1 MMITLKDI
9 AAKTGINK
17 GSISCVLNNHPK
29 AMELKAETRERIRL
43 CAREMGYFRN
53 EMAHSIATSRGKG
66 IAFIAADMGQA
77 AYTGKIQEGVFEEAS
92 ERGYAVYF
100 YHLTAGN
107 EQEIIRKIREWRI
120 SGAVFHVADLSLTT
134 VISHELNRHSIP
146 FGTVNLGN
154 DCQAGIGVTTDD
166 FQGAVDVVEHL
177 AGLGHRR
184 IAHLTMTGNIGFAV
198 NRRNGYLEGMKQFA
212 AGARPRIIETDDC
225 KDTCRKLLAEP
236 ESQRPTA
243 VFCVM
248 DTLAMELMKEAIHFN
263 VKIPE
268 DLSIVGFGNLDM
280 AEYAAVPLTT
290 VAQPFKKMGQL
301 TVAKII
307 DTIENPDFTKK
318 SITMKLKTKIIVR
331 ESTTKRSNCMTKDT
345 VRKH

>member
-1 MMITLKDI
+1 MITLKDI
-9 AAKTGINK
+9 AAKTGINT

-29 AMELKAETRERIRL
+29 AMELKAETREKIHK

-53 EMAHSIATSRGKG
+53 EMAHSIATGRAKG
-66 IAFIAADMGQA
+66 IAFIAADMGQT

-100 YHLTAGN
+100 YHLTAVN

-120 SGAVFHVADLSLTT
+120 SGAVFHVAELGLTA
-134 VISHELNRHSIP
+134 VISQELNRHSIP

-154 DCQAGIGVTTDD
+154 EVQAGVGVTTDD
-166 FQGAVDVVEHL
+166 FQGAVDVVGYL
-177 AGLGHRR
+177 ARLGHRR
-184 IAHLTMTGNIGFAV
+184 IAHLTMTGNIEFAV

-212 AGARPRIIETDDC
+212 AGTPPRIIESATDDYREV
-225 KDTCRKLLAEP
+225 CRKLLDEP
-236 ESQRPTA
+236 EDQRPTA

-248 DTLAMELMKEAIHFN
+248 DTVAMDLTREAISLN

-280 AEYAAVPLTT
+280 AEYAVVPLTT
-290 VAQPFKKMGQL
+290 VSQPFKEMGRL
-301 TVAKII
+301 TAAKVI
-307 DTIENPDFTKK
+307 DAIENLDSTGNAANL
-318 SITMKLKTKIIVR
+318 KLKTQLIIR
-331 ESTTKRSNCMTKDT
+331 KSTTNYIKNNQGEK
-345 VRKH
+345 

>member
-1 MMITLKDI
+1 
-9 AAKTGINK
+9 
-17 GSISCVLNNHPK
+17 
-29 AMELKAETRERIRL
+29 MELKAETRERIRG

-53 EMAHSIATSRGKG
+53 EMAHSIATGRAKG
-66 IAFIAADMGQA
+66 IAFIAADMGQT

-120 SGAVFHVADLSLTT
+120 SGAVFHVAELGLTA
-134 VISHELNRHSIP
+134 VISQELNRHNIP

-154 DCQAGIGVTTDD
+154 DRQAGIGVTTDD

-184 IAHLTMTGNIGFAV
+184 IAHLTMTGNIEFAV
-198 NRRNGYLEGMKQFA
+198 NRRNGYLEGMKRFA
-212 AGARPRIIETDDC
+212 AGTQPRIIETVADDYR
-225 KDTCRKLLAEP
+225 DVCRQLLAEP
-236 ESQRPTA
+236 ENQRPTA
-243 VFCVM
+243 VFCIM
-248 DTLAMELMKEAIHFN
+248 DTVAMELTRESISLD

-290 VAQPFKKMGQL
+290 VAQPFKEMGRL
-301 TVAKII
+301 TAAKII
-307 DTIENPDFTKK
+307 DAIENPD
-318 SITMKLKTKIIVR
+318 SAGNAVNLKLKTQLIIR
-331 ESTTKRSNCMTKDT
+331 KSTTNYTKNN
-345 VRKH
+345 KGEK